1 MGYTVPG
8 MSEKNKTLVYLAPFE
23 LPFIIER
30 NPYFDLEQAK

>member
-1 MGYTVPG
+1 

-23 LPFIIER
+23 LSFIIAGYER